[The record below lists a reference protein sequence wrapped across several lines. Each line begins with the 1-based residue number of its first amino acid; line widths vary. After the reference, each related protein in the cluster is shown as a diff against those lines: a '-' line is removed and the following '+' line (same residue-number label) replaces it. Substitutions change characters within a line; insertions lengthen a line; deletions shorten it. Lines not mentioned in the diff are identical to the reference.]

1 MALVPTIEHRHP
13 QRHQP
18 TATAAPRPALA
29 SRYVPIVH
37 GRRGRAE
44 CAGSGRAARPG
55 TGTSAGVRHPV
66 ERQAADRRQDTSDTK
81 HPATAAPAP
90 NNDKP
95 EPTCRWRRGWGHR
108 GLRYPAIRPATS
120 AMSITA
126 GGAGWRRPC
135 SASDCCRLRHP
146 MGAELLGDRV
156 DDGGQRAP
164 LVRDLHRRVGHGQ
177 RVPPHALGGRGPCR
191 ALGRVRVGKRG
202 AGEQDGLAPG
212 ATITNGWHRS
222 ARCLPSIVHS
232 SVRDRPNPG
241 TEEPCSGAV

>member
-146 MGAELLGDRV
+146 MGAELLAGSPRFQHLKLHLQRSRRDRCLSQLERGSWMGRIREHGHAGDSGNGLLEQLQPLADQLRREDGQPRDVSPRSRQAGHEPTPDRILMNRHDDGDR
-156 DDGGQRAP
+156 
-164 LVRDLHRRVGHGQ
+164 
-177 RVPPHALGGRGPCR
+177 
-191 ALGRVRVGKRG
+191 
-202 AGEQDGLAPG
+202 
-212 ATITNGWHRS
+212 
-222 ARCLPSIVHS
+222 
-232 SVRDRPNPG
+232 
-241 TEEPCSGAV
+241 